1 MNLYEG
7 EVAERSGDGSIAMD
21 KSAVKVRKTQETLKS
36 LAVVGSRPLLYRLDL
51 LRVFTDVPSQDDV
64 FPEGG
69 RGAGEFTFLSLN
81 EEPILQKPT
90 EDLAY
95 TRGVF
100 FRGLREDEDVVE
112 IN

>member
-1 MNLYEG
+1 M
-7 EVAERSGDGSIAMD
+7 
-21 KSAVKVRKTQETLKS
+21 
-36 LAVVGSRPLLYRLDL
+36 DL
-51 LRVFTDVPSQDDV
+51 LRVHTDVPGQDYV

-81 EEPILQKPT
+81 VEPILQKPT

-100 FRGLREDEDVVE
+100 FMGLRVDEDVVE
-112 IN
+112 INEYELVNHVSEYIID